1 VRILLTWQGIH
12 VRLVAAMTAALPTF
26 ALPAAAQDYPKQL
39 HELEL
44 ADYLDIKR
52 RSECGYGYKEC

>member
-1 VRILLTWQGIH
+1 
-12 VRLVAAMTAALPTF
+12 MTAALPTF